1 MASGAELMKGCVYA
15 AAMLS
20 EKEAGEDEEAV
31 TVRKANRLFRLLRA
45 AASGASQRLGRRA
58 LVRGG
63 ARGRARERPGGRYPA
78 IGAAPL
84 GQAGRA
90 LATPPAW
97 AARTELQ
104 LGAATTFS
112 GGATFSG
119 AFWGKR

>member
-20 EKEAGEDEEAV
+20 EKDVGEEEEAV

-63 ARGRARERPGGRYPA
+63 AGRGGGLGGGPGDATRQSGR
-78 IGAAPL
+78 L
-84 GQAGRA
+84 R
-90 LATPPAW
+90 
-97 AARTELQ
+97 
-104 LGAATTFS
+104 
-112 GGATFSG
+112 
-119 AFWGKR
+119 